1 MRQPTTYSL
10 GLKWK
15 AIRGEISKHGFPL
28 CICTISIFLSIS
40 TELQGFF
47 STVWKI
53 EHGSVM
59 DCNLMSFYIF
69 ISFCSEKA
77 SRKMKN
83 ATSLCDTALNSL
95 HISSFPYNEG
105 NKDFLL
111 FLLLMLHEKLQQNK
125 KKKCIL
131 LFFPPP
137 ARKKILNKLML
148 YF

>member
-28 CICTISIFLSIS
+28 CICTISIFLSIN

-47 STVWKI
+47 STVWKT

-83 ATSLCDTALNSL
+83 TTSLCDTALNSL

-105 NKDFLL
+105 NNEEIFSSSCYLCYMRN
-111 FLLLMLHEKLQQNK
+111 FNRTK
-125 KKKCIL
+125 KKNAFYFSFPL
-131 LFFPPP
+131 LQE
-137 ARKKILNKLML
+137 KK
-148 YF
+148 FWTS